1 MLKDFFRAVKKIYL
15 CNNIVLWMILFVL
28 PVSTS
33 IFMVHFFSA
42 ESIQRIPIGII
53 HYDYS
58 KLSERLEYSLSA
70 NPVLDLKLH
79 CSDFSECERGI
90 RRGEIQAFIVI
101 PYQFEKRVLRYETPV
116 VPIYSNGQ
124 YYLTNMFALK
134 EIRSVFSTIG
144 SNLFTRHIK
153 EPIKTEIHSVGNST
167 GNYQGYLGLGL
178 VTSIF
183 HMSSI
188 LIAVY
193 VFSFPLRDRKT
204 KEYIDAAGGSR
215 MILWFASVVPL
226 ILISWFLMLAVY
238 TYTHRFL
245 APLTLN
251 EFIMVGAGQ
260 LAMVLA
266 CTGAGISFVGITGNM
281 RMATSV
287 AGVIGGPAFAFA
299 GQTFP
304 IIAMPFFV
312 RCFAFLLPLTHLLK
326 IQSQMILGDVGLIP
340 SWDSLVILLGMGL
353 FWHLLGGRFMFM
365 RWKKW
370 NHD

>member
-1 MLKDFFRAVKKIYL
+1 
-15 CNNIVLWMILFVL
+15 
-28 PVSTS
+28 
-33 IFMVHFFSA
+33 
-42 ESIQRIPIGII
+42 
-53 HYDYS
+53 
-58 KLSERLEYSLSA
+58 
-70 NPVLDLKLH
+70 
-79 CSDFSECERGI
+79 
-90 RRGEIQAFIVI
+90 
-101 PYQFEKRVLRYETPV
+101 
-116 VPIYSNGQ
+116 
-124 YYLTNMFALK
+124 
-134 EIRSVFSTIG
+134 
-144 SNLFTRHIK
+144 
-153 EPIKTEIHSVGNST
+153 
-167 GNYQGYLGLGL
+167 
-178 VTSIF
+178 
-183 HMSSI
+183 
-188 LIAVY
+188 
-193 VFSFPLRDRKT
+193 
-204 KEYIDAAGGSR
+204 